1 MPTPYDVL
9 RDKLRDP
16 LLALEL
22 WDIVK
27 DQPERSDFIEQYNK
41 AAIEHKFHFVR
52 CIDMCAMA
60 RCKMIGTAYKAS
72 PVNTIMAHFVS
83 YILFI
88 SSPDSGQKVSKKNG
102 IPQAVTFSWI
112 NQAIDS
118 VISRITNVPVD
129 DDIVMTLKDKE
140 KHPKEKRE
148 KHEKHEKKDGRAE
161 RPGHGRAE
169 RSERPD
175 RHGHGRAER
184 SDRQARS
191 GRSDRAESADDGSIA
206 ASSTASGASSSSGR
220 RRQPEADPKRSERD
234 DDDTR
239 SKTFYMDDDEDD

>member
-41 AAIEHKFHFVR
+41 AGIEFKYHFVR

-83 YILFI
+83 YIVFI

-102 IPQAVTFSWI
+102 IPQAVTFAWI

-129 DDIVMTLKDKE
+129 DDVVMTLKDKE
-140 KHPKEKRE
+140 KHPKEKHEKNERRE
-148 KHEKHEKKDGRAE
+148 KHEKHEKKE
-161 RPGHGRAE
+161 KHGRSGKSVA
-169 RSERPD
+169 ERPD
-175 RHGHGRAER
+175 RHGRSER
-184 SDRQARS
+184 SGRPERS

-220 RRQPEADPKRSERD
+220 RRQPESDPKRSERD